1 VGSCSA
7 HPAKF
12 FSYGLLLQ
20 GMKDITEIIK
30 SKAHSSYV
38 KKDILERVRQ
48 IKEENSEAW
57 GKYEDGCSCKKDPFH
72 ETHYLAFDEILHAVE
87 WLVTQV
93 RTIETSE

>member
-1 VGSCSA
+1 
-7 HPAKF
+7 
-12 FSYGLLLQ
+12 
-20 GMKDITEIIK
+20 MKDITEIIK

-57 GKYEDGCSCKKDPFH
+57 GNYVGEDPFH

-93 RTIETSE
+93 RTNE